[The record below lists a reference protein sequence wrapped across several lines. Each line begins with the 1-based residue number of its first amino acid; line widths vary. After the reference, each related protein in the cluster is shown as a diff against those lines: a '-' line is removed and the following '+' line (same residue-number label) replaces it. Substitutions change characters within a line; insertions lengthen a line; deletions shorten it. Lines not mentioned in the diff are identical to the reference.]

1 MQRSRA
7 LQIAGGFSAAVLLN
21 IIFLAF
27 LLLEKVS
34 PQWSLPSADAP
45 AVQLLLGPVQAPTPR
60 STSREVSSA
69 SPAVTASRPYARPRA
84 VTDVGGVGTRPT
96 QKLAASP
103 PTSTTPPAAAPISK
117 DDELRARAS
126 AALRRLGACS
136 DFTDRSLSN
145 RGCAKG
151 WADTG
156 AQIDPLTSSARANFD
171 MQKTDPDARVLK
183 GDTVRDSL
191 VDHSAGGSNFHYGC
205 TLKYGKWQCSTY

>member
-7 LQIAGGFSAAVLLN
+7 LQVVGGFSAAVLLN

-34 PQWSLPSADAP
+34 PQWSRPSADAP
-45 AVQLLLGPVQAPTPR
+45 ALQLLLGPVRSAIPR
-60 STSREVSSA
+60 STSRKVGSA
-69 SPAVTASRPYARPRA
+69 SPAVTASRPSSRPRA
-84 VTDVGGVGTRPT
+84 VPDVGGVDTRPALT
-96 QKLAASP
+96 P
-103 PTSTTPPAAAPISK
+103 PTSATPPAAAPMSK

-136 DFTDRSLSN
+136 NFTDRSLSD

-171 MQKTDPDARVLK
+171 MQKADPDARVLK

-191 VDHSAGGSNFHYGC
+191 IDHSAGGSNFHYGC